1 MKQFNIYVGA
11 NGEEATSHGAEFGHR
26 GLNVADALTRFVM
39 DDGAMGEL
47 RHDHPDFGELAA
59 FDDYSSAS
67 IFPIE
72 DGSWELHYYDCD
84 GGDLAITIPPTEFVS
99 VTDAADM
106 LGITRQRVQIL
117 VVNGKLNGRM
127 VGSTWMITRAS
138 VEKRMES

>member
-1 MKQFNIYVGA
+1 MKQFDIYVSFD
-11 NGEEATSHGAEFGHR
+11 GEEATSHGAEFGHR
-26 GLNVADALTRFVM
+26 GFNAADALTRFVM

-59 FDDYSSAS
+59 FDVYSSAT

-72 DGSWELHYYDCD
+72 DGSWELHLYDGD
-84 GGDLAITIPPTEFVS
+84 GGDIAITIPPTEFVS

-106 LGITRQRVQIL
+106 LGVTRQRVQML